1 MDTYEEMCVKLVLK
15 VDMIEL
21 LELLNITVTDIVER
35 YEDRIEINR
44 EDIEEYLNELAR

>member
-21 LELLNITVTDIVER
+21 LELLNITVEDILER

-44 EDIEEYLNELAR
+44 TDIEEYLDGLCR